1 MPGKLLA
8 LAGSRN
14 RIRHPMN
21 ETHTALNTSLGA
33 LLVVLNLG
41 LIALVGLLVHHVS
54 AQRRERR
61 AQIGQLAEQLGRALV
76 GLQKINSSVIAQT
89 TETKDRLGALK
100 PALEH
105 AESLVREGANFTTD
119 FKAVRG
125 ELRKLDER
133 VESVGRAAAELAAGQ
148 ATVAEAQAAVTGEL
162 RGLDGKLDALRQAVA
177 AAAEKPAPPGA
188 PPAPPVE
195 LRQLQEQVGSLQQ
208 VVAASAQAQAA
219 GVGELRGELRTLS
232 AGQQR
237 SAQELRTRLDL
248 ELRQQEARFRDL
260 AEKFLAE
267 SAQLR
272 ARLEAEKRAPLEPP
286 RRQVV
291 PAAEEAPKPEL
302 DAETRKEFRKIADR
316 LDGLQ
321 RRMEEIIRL

>member
-1 MPGKLLA
+1 
-8 LAGSRN
+8 
-14 RIRHPMN
+14 MN
-21 ETHTALNTSLGA
+21 DAQTALNTSLGA
-33 LLVVLNLG
+33 LLLVLNLG
-41 LIALVGLLVHHVS
+41 LVALTGLIVHHVA

-61 AQIGQLAEQLGRALV
+61 TQLGQLAEQLGRALV

-89 TETKDRLGALK
+89 NETKDRLGALR

-105 AESLVREGANFTTD
+105 AEKLVREGASFTTD

-133 VESVGRAAAELAAGQ
+133 VESVGRAAAELAAAQ
-148 ATVAEAQAAVTGEL
+148 TSATEAVQQAVTGEV
-162 RGLDGKLDALRQAVA
+162 RAVDAKLDSLRQEMVA
-177 AAAEKPAPPGA
+177 AAQQPAVAVSPAAPP
-188 PPAPPVE
+188 E
-195 LRQLQEQVGSLQQ
+195 LRQLQEQFGSLQQ

-219 GVGELRGELRTLS
+219 GVGELRGELRNLS

-237 SAQELRTRLDL
+237 AAQELRARLDL

-286 RRQVV
+286 RRQVI
-291 PAAEEAPKPEL
+291 PATADAPKPEL
-302 DAETRKEFRKIADR
+302 DGETRKEFRKIAER

>member
-1 MPGKLLA
+1 
-8 LAGSRN
+8 
-14 RIRHPMN
+14 MN
-21 ETHTALNTSLGA
+21 DAQTALNTSLGA
-33 LLVVLNLG
+33 LLLVLNLG
-41 LIALVGLLVHHVS
+41 LVILVGLLVHHTA
-54 AQRRERR
+54 AQRRERQ
-61 AQIGQLAEQLGRALV
+61 AQLDRLAEQFGRALV

-89 TETKDRLGALK
+89 NETKDRLGALK

-105 AESLVREGANFTTD
+105 AEQLVREGAGFTTD

-133 VESVGRAAAELAAGQ
+133 VESMGRAAAELAAGQ
-148 ATVAEAQAAVTGEL
+148 ATVAEAQAAVAGEL
-162 RGLDGKLDALRQAVA
+162 RGLDGKLDALRQEVTAAV
-177 AAAEKPAPPGA
+177 EKPPAPAA
-188 PPAPPVE
+188 PPAPPPE
-195 LRQLQEQVGSLQQ
+195 LRQLQEQVGTLQQ
-208 VVAASAQAQAA
+208 VVAASAQAQAN
-219 GVGELRGELRTLS
+219 GVGELRGELRNLS

-272 ARLEAEKRAPLEPP
+272 SRLEAEKRAPLEPP
-286 RRQVV
+286 RRQFV
-291 PAAEEAPKPEL
+291 PANDDTPKPEL

>member
-1 MPGKLLA
+1 
-8 LAGSRN
+8 
-14 RIRHPMN
+14 MN
-21 ETHTALNTSLGA
+21 DAQTALNTSLGA
-33 LLVVLNLG
+33 LLLVLNVG
-41 LIALVGLLVHHVS
+41 LVALVGLLVHHVA

-61 AQIGQLAEQLGRALV
+61 AQLGQLAEQLGRALV
-76 GLQKINSSVIAQT
+76 GLQKINSSVVAQT
-89 TETKDRLGALK
+89 NETKDRLGALK

-105 AESLVREGANFTTD
+105 AEQLVREGAGFTAD

-148 ATVAEAQAAVTGEL
+148 ATVSGEL
-162 RGLDGKLDALRQAVA
+162 RGLDGKLDALRQEVTA
-177 AAAEKPAPPGA
+177 ATEKPSLPVA

-208 VVAASAQAQAA
+208 VVAASAQAQAT
-219 GVGELRGELRTLS
+219 GVGELRGELRNLS

-248 ELRQQEARFRDL
+248 ELRQQEARFREL

-272 ARLEAEKRAPLEPP
+272 LRLEAEKRAPLEPP
-286 RRQVV
+286 RRQVA

-302 DAETRKEFRKIADR
+302 DAETRKEFRKLADR

>member
-1 MPGKLLA
+1 
-8 LAGSRN
+8 
-14 RIRHPMN
+14 
-21 ETHTALNTSLGA
+21 
-33 LLVVLNLG
+33 
-41 LIALVGLLVHHVS
+41 
-54 AQRRERR
+54 
-61 AQIGQLAEQLGRALV
+61 
-76 GLQKINSSVIAQT
+76 
-89 TETKDRLGALK
+89 LK

-105 AESLVREGANFTTD
+105 AEKLVREGANFTSD
-119 FKAVRG
+119 FKAVRSD
-125 ELRKLDER
+125 LRKLDER
-133 VESVGRAAAELAAGQ
+133 VEALGQTASELAAGQ
-148 ATVAEAQAAVTGEL
+148 AAVASNQATVAGEL
-162 RGLDGKLDALRQAVA
+162 RGLDGRLMELGQQVTVA
-177 AAAEKPAPPGA
+177 AERPTAPAA
-188 PPAPPVE
+188 PPAE

-208 VVAASAQAQAA
+208 VIAASAQAQAA

-260 AEKFLAE
+260 AEKFLVE

-272 ARLEAEKRAPLEPP
+272 ARLEAEQRAPLEPP

-291 PAAEEAPKPEL
+291 PVAEEAPKPEL
-302 DAETRKEFRKIADR
+302 DAETRKEFRKIAER

>member
-1 MPGKLLA
+1 
-8 LAGSRN
+8 
-14 RIRHPMN
+14 MN
-21 ETHTALNTSLGA
+21 ETQTALNTSLGA
-33 LLVVLNLG
+33 LLVILNLG

-61 AQIGQLAEQLGRALV
+61 AQLGQFAEQLGRALV

-89 TETKDRLGALK
+89 NETKDRLGALK

-105 AESLVREGANFTTD
+105 AEKLVREGANFTSD
-119 FKAVRG
+119 FKAVRSD
-125 ELRKLDER
+125 LRKLDER
-133 VESVGRAAAELAAGQ
+133 VEALGHTAAELAAAQTAVASNQ
-148 ATVAEAQAAVTGEL
+148 ATVAGEL
-162 RGLDGKLDALRQAVA
+162 RGLDGRLMELGQQVTVA
-177 AAAEKPAPPGA
+177 AERPTAPEA
-188 PPAPPVE
+188 PPAE

-208 VVAASAQAQAA
+208 VIAASAQAQAA

-272 ARLEAEKRAPLEPP
+272 ARLEAEQRAPLEPP

-291 PAAEEAPKPEL
+291 PVAEEAPKPEL
-302 DAETRKEFRKIADR
+302 DAETRKEFRKIAER